1 MGDNVRELLAQAQAA
16 EVRGDRAKAVSLLN
30 KAADIYEQGDNLA
43 RAEKMRRHVARLE
56 TEAQTALPSVKSDSV
71 AALEPDWRAE
81 GRFIH
86 ERGPTPPDQSLDAW
100 CSFCCRPHKES
111 GPLVGGP
118 TGSFICKE
126 CVDTA
131 HRLIPQAERSAPLS
145 LAPALRA
152 AQVSLVTLA
161 EQNDVRARIETRAA
175 KAAMLLGPEG
185 CGKSALLHAWGPV
198 WPLGSVAPLGDHA
211 GIDLARAA
219 TAEEEAAV
227 LRWLEASPA
236 RRLIIATRGAL
247 PDPVLTLK
255 NSGGEQ
261 RIYGSDS
268 VWLAIGRKLSAGFV
282 AKVEA
287 FFAIAP
293 LGQASLSAL
302 GTRWLQERADVSV
315 DAQALLKMVELANA
329 SGRGA
334 HELRAL
340 ISRVPQG
347 IWQS

>member
-16 EVRGDRAKAVSLLN
+16 EVRGDRERAVSLLN

-56 TEAQTALPSVKSDSV
+56 A

-81 GRFIH
+81 GRLIP

-100 CSFCCRPHKES
+100 CSFCCRPHKET

-126 CVDTA
+126 CIGTA
-131 HRLIPQAERSAPLS
+131 HQLIPGEHGAQPWL
-145 LAPALRA
+145 LGPALRA
-152 AQVSLVTLA
+152 ASAALVGLA
-161 EQNDVRARIETRAA
+161 EQADARARIETRAA
-175 KAAMLLGPEG
+175 KAVMLLGPEG
-185 CGKSALLHAWGPV
+185 CGKSALLHALGPV
-198 WPLGSVAPLGDHA
+198 WPLGGVAPQGDHA
-211 GIDLARAA
+211 GIDLSRAA

-227 LRWLEASPA
+227 LRWLDASPV
-236 RRLIIATRGAL
+236 RRLVVATRGAL

-255 NSGGEQ
+255 GSGAEQ
-261 RIYGSDS
+261 PIYGSDS
-268 VWLAIGRKLSAGFV
+268 VWLAIGRRLSASFV

-287 FFAIAP
+287 FFSIPA
-293 LGQASLSAL
+293 LGQASLNAL
-302 GTRWLQERADVSV
+302 GAHWLQERAHVNV
-315 DAQALLKMVELANA
+315 DAQALSKMVELADA

-340 ISRVPQG
+340 INRVPEG
-347 IWQS
+347 TWQS